1 VTSFGSLASTILPRT
16 SILVCSIL
24 MVSFSLLFPFGSYAN
39 VLAIKEWKGEYF
51 KEKEGAV
58 FVKTLT
64 ADFPKAVT
72 GKVQIVLYGIIQQQ
86 SFMFSN
92 TQVDPSAP
100 PREIWKLPSGK
111 YRVDKIELTDA
122 AGVKRVWTSNPKAPL
137 AVLVPRVMLSNL
149 GLWTIRPAGTNG
161 LNIKFAMV
169 PNSYTE
175 KAAAK
180 DSSVAAVVNGFTGS
194 IQKVIGGKKVLQGAE
209 KQYSD
214 ENTIRATA
222 TFTRQIEMFYRI
234 ELFKHNKYGKD
245 VMQAIAAF
253 DAPIRRCYT
262 TALES
267 NGSLKGDLVF
277 QVIASA
283 KTGSIRQARKSRGA
297 INDGTMTDCIIAELE
312 QIPMPIDENM
322 IGELFFTFGAK

>member
-1 VTSFGSLASTILPRT
+1 MTSFGAPSGAILTRT
-16 SILVCSIL
+16 SMLVCSIL
-24 MVSFSLLFPFGSYAN
+24 FALNFFAFSSSALAG
-39 VLAIKEWKGEYF
+39 VLAVKEWNGEYF

-58 FVKTLT
+58 YLKTVT

-72 GKVQIVLYGIIQQQ
+72 GKVQVVLYGIIQQQ

-92 TQVDPSAP
+92 AQVDPSAP
-100 PREIWKLPSGK
+100 PREVWKLPSGK
-111 YRVDKIELTDA
+111 YRVDKIELTDH
-122 AGVKRVWTSNPKAPL
+122 AGVKRSWNANPKAPL

-149 GLWTIRPAGTNG
+149 GLWTIRPAGANG
-161 LNIKFAMV
+161 LNVKFAMV

-194 IQKVIGGKKVLQGAE
+194 IQKVIGGKKVLEGAE

-214 ENTIRATA
+214 ENMIRATA
-222 TFTRQIEMFYRI
+222 TFTRQIEMYYRI
-234 ELFKHNKYGKD
+234 DLFKHNRYAKD
-245 VMQAIAAF
+245 VMQAIAGF

-267 NGSLKGDLVF
+267 NAALKGDLVF

-283 KTGSIRQARKSRGA
+283 KTGTIRQARKSRGA
-297 INDGTMTDCIIAELE
+297 ITDGTMTDCIIAELE
-312 QIPMPIDENM
+312 QIPMPVDENM
-322 IGELFFTFGAK
+322 IGELSFIFGSK

>member
-1 VTSFGSLASTILPRT
+1 MRSFGSPAGAISSRT
-16 SILVCSIL
+16 NMLVCSIL
-24 MVSFSLLFPFGSYAN
+24 TTLIIFVFPEMAFSGVFA
-39 VLAIKEWKGEYF
+39 VKEWNGEYF

-58 FVKTLT
+58 FVKTVT
-64 ADFPKAVT
+64 TDFPKAVT
-72 GKVQIVLYGIIQQQ
+72 GKIQVVLYGIIQQQ
-86 SFMFSN
+86 SFVFSN
-92 TQVDPSAP
+92 AQVDPTAP

-111 YRVDKIELTDA
+111 YRVDKIELIDH
-122 AGVKRVWTSNPKAPL
+122 AGVKRSWNANPKAPL

-149 GLWTIRPAGTNG
+149 GLWTIRPAGANG
-161 LNIKFAMV
+161 LNVKFAMV

-194 IQKVIGGKKVLQGAE
+194 IQKVIGGKKVLDGAE

-214 ENTIRATA
+214 ENMIRATA
-222 TFTRQIEMFYRI
+222 TFTKQIEMYYRI
-234 ELFKHNKYGKD
+234 DLFKHNKYAKD

-262 TALES
+262 TALEG
-267 NGSLKGDLVF
+267 NASLKGDLVF

-283 KTGSIRQARKSRGA
+283 KTGTIRQARKSRGA

-312 QIPMPIDENM
+312 QIPMPVDENM
-322 IGELFFTFGAK
+322 IGELSFAFGAK